1 VIWAM
6 PISEHPAPMRTN
18 SPFETTEIKPRLKLG
33 VIVTAVSGTKPQS
46 HFIGH
51 AAAGIQISHPGAAAI
66 VANFVG
72 LLTCFEISIKTGAP
86 FEVVNKIYD
95 ELVAANLIDQV
106 CKPIVLADRFR
117 SEKTNRKTFS
127 QDQSKDVAYQQ
138 LQELIAPELGQITWQ
153 SGIIDA
159 GVTTLSDRQK
169 VAIDICG
176 DDRLAISLL
185 TVLLASGVSQTSLAL
200 SNVPRDITASDLG
213 TGVFAISDLGTN
225 LVNRISEITRD
236 FALFPISKS
245 ATTTNY
251 LTVIFG
257 APDPA
262 KINTL
267 LSANLPHLFIGALD
281 ATTLRVGPLVIPGKS
296 PCSRCIELD
305 QLEQSPLLNQINQAR
320 LFASVQQLNIA
331 ATAQFAGLIAQCI
344 LNYLDTGVSEL
355 IGTQILLDTA
365 NPCNPQH
372 IAYAINP
379 ACGCA
384 W

>member
-1 VIWAM
+1 M
-6 PISEHPAPMRTN
+6 TN
-18 SPFETTEIKPRLKLG
+18 SSFGTIEVKPRLKTG
-33 VIVTAVSGTKPQS
+33 AIVTPVGNTNPQS
-46 HFIGH
+46 LFIGR

-86 FEVVNKIYD
+86 FEVVNKICD
-95 ELVAANLIDQV
+95 ELMAANLIDQLA
-106 CKPIVLADRFR
+106 KPIVLADRFR

-138 LQELIAPELGQITWQ
+138 LQERIAPELGQITWQ

-159 GVTTLSDRQK
+159 GVTTLSQRQN

-176 DDRLAISLL
+176 DDRLATSLL
-185 TVLLASGVSQTSLAL
+185 TILLASGVSQTTLAL
-200 SNVPRDITASDLG
+200 SNLQRDITARDLG
-213 TGVFAISDLGTN
+213 TGVFAINDLDMN
-225 LVNRISEITRD
+225 LNNRICEIARN
-236 FALFPISKS
+236 FSLFPISKS
-245 ATTTNY
+245 ADIKSY
-251 LTVIFG
+251 LTIIFG

-262 KINTL
+262 KISAL
-267 LSANLPHLFIGALD
+267 LSSNLPHLFISSLD
-281 ATTLRVGPLVIPGKS
+281 ATTIRIGPLVIPGRT
-296 PCSRCIELD
+296 PCNRCIELS

-320 LFASVQQLNIA
+320 SFAPIQQLNIA
-331 ATAQFAGLIAQCI
+331 ATAQIAGMIAQCV
-344 LNYLDTGVSEL
+344 LNYVDTGFSEL

-365 NPCNPQH
+365 RPCNPQH
-372 IAYAINP
+372 IAYAMNP